1 MLNPFEHFWVLTT
14 EVWLDASRQGC
25 AEHLSF
31 RNKELFVCYSSGC
44 ATISW
49 SCCHNQDWH
58 RHTDHN
64 PHWLATWDQRLPLL
78 SLSPPVATPLTLLLS
93 LPCLSSSFCTSQCLC
108 VCMFILCSGFTVL
121 ASYSHHLSSKDV
133 PFGSSAL
140 ASDSIATVDT
150 EAFILLI
157 TKS

>member
-1 MLNPFEHFWVLTT
+1 MLNPSEHFWVLVT

-49 SCCHNQDWH
+49 CCCHNQDWH

-64 PHWLATWDQRLPLL
+64 PHWLETWDQRLPLL
-78 SLSPPVATPLTLLLS
+78 SLSPSVSTLLMLLLS

-108 VCMFILCSGFTVL
+108 VCMFILCSTFC
-121 ASYSHHLSSKDV
+121 AHFPIICYQKNV
-133 PFGSSAL
+133 PFGFSSL